1 MVSYL
6 LIIAALFFPHR
17 FYVNVYTKKSQWEK
31 PTEPVFPVGDNAPT
45 DPPPGYQPGEGPAPT
60 DTKKNP
66 YDDRSTNPDSDDAK
80 LAAKLQAEE
89 DARSRG
95 SHSPYPPQ
103 PPQDMQNMQGMHN
116 MSPQPGYGGPGGP
129 GGQAFPQ
136 ELPPRERGKSGGGFL
151 GKLLGK
157 AKGAAGGGHQQPGY
171 GHSYPQQPQQYYPQQ
186 PHYGGYPQQGYG
198 GYPQQGYGHP
208 QGYGGYGHGPGYGG
222 YPQMQPHRRGGG
234 MGGGMG
240 GMAMG
245 GALGLGA
252 GMLGGAMI
260 ADGIH
265 DGQEDAYQE
274 GYGKQITRSRLTECI
289 C

>member
-1 MVSYL
+1 MSL
-6 LIIAALFFPHR
+6 LFPPR

-31 PTEPVFPVGDNAPT
+31 PTDPVFPVGDNAPT

-66 YDDRSTNPDSDDAK
+66 YDDRTANPDNSSEDAK

-116 MSPQPGYGGPGGP
+116 SSPQPGYGGSS
-129 GGQAFPQ
+129 GQGFPQ
-136 ELPPRERGKSGGGFL
+136 DLPPRDRGKSGGGFL

-157 AKGAAGGGHQQPGY
+157 AKGAAGGHQQPGY

-186 PHYGGYPQQGYG
+186 PQYGGYPQQGYG
-198 GYPQQGYGHP
+198 GGYAQPGYGHP

-265 DGQEDAYQE
+265 DGQEEAYQE
-274 GYGKQITRSRLTECI
+274 GYGKQIFALRNDSMCMLTVY
-289 C
+289 